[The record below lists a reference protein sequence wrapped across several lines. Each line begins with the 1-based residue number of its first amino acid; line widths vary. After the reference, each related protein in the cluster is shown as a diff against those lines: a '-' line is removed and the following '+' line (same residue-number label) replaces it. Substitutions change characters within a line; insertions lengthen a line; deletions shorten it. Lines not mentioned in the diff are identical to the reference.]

1 MRNRTTAC
9 IADIRSF
16 TGCRHQQ
23 LRPRLR
29 TRHGCKNQVTFG
41 TAVRE
46 NEFIQA
52 LEELGYTHVEVQ
64 SQDTNSVE
72 IVTALLETARRQEL
86 RAGLVD
92 IIYRRLTLLGIE
104 DALVQRS
111 NGNRLLVHIPKTA
124 VAGNIEDADALIG

>member
-1 MRNRTTAC
+1 M
-9 IADIRSF
+9 
-16 TGCRHQQ
+16 
-23 LRPRLR
+23 
-29 TRHGCKNQVTFG
+29 
-41 TAVRE
+41 
-46 NEFIQA
+46 
-52 LEELGYTHVEVQ
+52 Q

-111 NGNRLLVHIPKTA
+111 NGNRLLIHIPKTA